1 VTRRRPDT
9 SKRPLA
15 KGILELNRSSAKNNP
30 PSIFIASPTPSP
42 PHISMTSTIKVYLN
56 ETYELK
62 AVSSWITIEIKDSN
76 EEYSAHA
83 FPMTAMQ

>member
-1 VTRRRPDT
+1 
-9 SKRPLA
+9 
-15 KGILELNRSSAKNNP
+15 
-30 PSIFIASPTPSP
+30 
-42 PHISMTSTIKVYLN
+42 MTSTIKVYLN

-76 EEYSAHA
+76 EEYSARA

>member
-1 VTRRRPDT
+1 
-9 SKRPLA
+9 
-15 KGILELNRSSAKNNP
+15 
-30 PSIFIASPTPSP
+30 
-42 PHISMTSTIKVYLN
+42 MTSTIKVYLN